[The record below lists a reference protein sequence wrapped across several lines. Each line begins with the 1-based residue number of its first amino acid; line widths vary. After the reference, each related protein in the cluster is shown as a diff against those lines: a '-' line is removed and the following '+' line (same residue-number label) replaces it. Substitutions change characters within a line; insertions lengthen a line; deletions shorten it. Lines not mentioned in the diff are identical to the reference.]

1 MAGISPPLFGPAPH
15 RGVKQGTQHMV
26 RVKICGLTRL
36 GDALH
41 AAACGADALGFI
53 TWPGSKRF
61 IATADLARLRR
72 ELPPFVQT
80 VGVTVNATPTE
91 VVDLWKKT
99 GIGAVQLHGD
109 ETPEAYRGLPMPV
122 IKVFR
127 SPPPVTDLE
136 AWDAVAFMADGAAAA
151 HYGGS
156 GVTADT
162 ATVEALAATGRLI
175 LAGGLM
181 PETVADAVRRTRP
194 YAVDVASGTEA
205 APGIKDPDK
214 VRAFIAHAKAALP

>member
-1 MAGISPPLFGPAPH
+1 
-15 RGVKQGTQHMV
+15 MV

-41 AAACGADALGFI
+41 AAACGADALGFV
-53 TWPGSKRF
+53 TWPGSKRA
-61 IATADLARLRR
+61 IAVADLARLRR

-80 VGVTVNATPTE
+80 VAVTVNATPAE
-91 VVDLWKKT
+91 LVDLWTKT
-99 GIGAVQLHGD
+99 GVSAVQLHGD
-109 ETPEAYRGLPMPV
+109 ETPMAYRGLPMPV
-122 IKVFR
+122 IKAFR
-127 SPPPVTDLE
+127 APPLAVDLDAWE
-136 AWDAVAFMADGAAAA
+136 AVGFLADGAAAG

-156 GVTADT
+156 GVVADT

-175 LAGGLM
+175 LAGGLT

-205 APGIKDPDK
+205 APGIKDSDK
-214 VRAFIAHAKAALP
+214 VRAFIAHAKAAVS

>member
-1 MAGISPPLFGPAPH
+1 
-15 RGVKQGTQHMV
+15 MV

-41 AAACGADALGFI
+41 AAACGADALGFV
-53 TWPGSKRF
+53 TWPGSKRA
-61 IATADLARLRR
+61 IAVADLARLRR

-80 VGVTVNATPTE
+80 VAVTVNATPAE
-91 VVDLWKKT
+91 LVDLWTKT
-99 GIGAVQLHGD
+99 GVSAVQLHGD
-109 ETPEAYRGLPMPV
+109 ETPAAYRGLPMPV
-122 IKVFR
+122 IKAFR
-127 SPPPVTDLE
+127 APPLAADLDAWE
-136 AWDAVAFMADGAAAA
+136 AMGFLADGAAAG

-175 LAGGLM
+175 LAGGLT

-214 VRAFIAHAKAALP
+214 VRAFIAHAKAAVE